1 MTRAVRQGAWILSL
15 LAAAAS
21 AAPAA
26 DEVRE
31 WPAGTPIGA
40 EFHLWPAQGKT
51 GRDTPAWDNYRPQV
65 HTGVGGEVTCAM
77 TFPGEKIEPGQ
88 TVRATLRCLDPLK
101 VRAKQP
107 QIRVTEG
114 GRVVGDGRIVLP

>member
-1 MTRAVRQGAWILSL
+1 MTSWMRHGAWV
-15 LAAAAS
+15 LAALATTATAATT
-21 AAPAA
+21 A

-31 WPAGTPIGA
+31 WPANTPIEA

-65 HTGVGGEVTCAM
+65 HTGVGGDVTCAM
-77 TFPGEKIEPGQ
+77 KFPGEKIEPGSTQ
-88 TVRATLRCLDPLK
+88 RATLRCLDPLK
-101 VRAKQP
+101 VRVKQP

-114 GRVVGDGRIVLP
+114 GRVVGDGRLLLN

>member
-1 MTRAVRQGAWILSL
+1 MTRGWRHGAWVLGL
-15 LAAAAS
+15 LAFTAS

-31 WPAGTPIGA
+31 LPANTPLEA

-51 GRDTPAWDNYRPQV
+51 GRDTPAWNNYRPQV
-65 HTGVGGEVTCAM
+65 HTGVGAEITCAM

-88 TVRATLRCLDPLK
+88 TLRATLRCLDPLK
-101 VRAKQP
+101 VRVKQP
-107 QIRVTEG
+107 QIKVTEG
-114 GRVVGDGRIVLP
+114 GRVVGDGRLLLP